1 MEVVVDQTESHEA
14 WECGCLARPQCRSI
28 APSKFRWNCT
38 RRQNHKGNHMACTPT
53 EHRFAEWNDTQ
64 MWEPGEV
71 FATDVVRGQRKDLP
85 GQAFFPFA
93 EK

>member
-1 MEVVVDQTESHEA
+1 
-14 WECGCLARPQCRSI
+14 
-28 APSKFRWNCT
+28 
-38 RRQNHKGNHMACTPT
+38 MACTPT

-85 GQAFFPFA
+85 GQTFFPFA